1 MIEALEQKTPSRIK
15 DNTMAI
21 APNAE
26 LSKLKPMVPVLDE
39 NELRRKNRAA
49 MELLDAWDHDVNE
62 QDQCETM
69 KVIREALGKD
79 RIGSNRALFP

>member
-1 MIEALEQKTPSRIK
+1 
-15 DNTMAI
+15 MAI

-26 LSKLKPMVPVLDE
+26 LSNGKPIVPVLNED
-39 NELRRKNRAA
+39 ELRRKNRAA
-49 MELLDAWDHDVNE
+49 MELLDAWDHDVDE
-62 QDQCETM
+62 HDQCETM